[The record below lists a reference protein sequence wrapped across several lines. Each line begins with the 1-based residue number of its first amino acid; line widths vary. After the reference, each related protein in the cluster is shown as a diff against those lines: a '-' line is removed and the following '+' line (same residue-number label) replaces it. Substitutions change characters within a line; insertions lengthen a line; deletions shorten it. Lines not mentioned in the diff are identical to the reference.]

1 MLEKTFSSSRKQKSQ
16 LQWVCVGL
24 VCFDFFT
31 TWLPKTAL
39 TLSQPLI
46 LIFAPGQP

>member
-24 VCFDFFT
+24 FCFDF
-31 TWLPKTAL
+31 LQRGCLKPH
-39 TLSQPLI
+39 
-46 LIFAPGQP
+46 